1 MNKEKFINYYISL
14 LNSTVSEAIN
24 KNLVIQAEKKVLED
38 ELLELKK
45 LEDLIV
51 SMRTEHQ
58 NQINDLK
65 NQLNE
70 ARKQKEVSSIENNE
84 LKKSVQHVDTFK
96 NELSIERTKNKS
108 LIQELDEKNIE
119 IENLKKQIEK
129 LNSKNDSKS
138 IVRNSKKDKQQL
150 ISEFIFQENDES
162 LNTVKDAG
170 KF

>member
-14 LNSTVSEAIN
+14 LNSTISEAIN

-38 ELLELKK
+38 DLLELKK

-96 NELSIERTKNKS
+96 NELSIERTKNKN
-108 LIQELDEKNIE
+108 LIKELDEKSIE

>member
-1 MNKEKFINYYISL
+1 LNKEKFINYYISL
-14 LNSTVSEAIN
+14 LNSTISEAIN

-38 ELLELKK
+38 DLLELKK

-96 NELSIERTKNKS
+96 NELSIERTKNKN
-108 LIQELDEKNIE
+108 LIKELDEKSIE

>member
-1 MNKEKFINYYISL
+1 MNKEKFINYYINL

-45 LEDLIV
+45 LEDLIT
-51 SMRTEHQ
+51 SMRIEHQ

-96 NELSIERTKNKS
+96 NELSIERAKNKN
-108 LIQELDEKNIE
+108 LIKELDEKSIE
-119 IENLKKQIEK
+119 IENLKSQIEK

>member
-38 ELLELKK
+38 DLLELKK

-70 ARKQKEVSSIENNE
+70 ARRQKEVSSIENNE

-108 LIQELDEKNIE
+108 LMQELDEKNIE

-129 LNSKNDSKS
+129 LNSKNDPKF
-138 IVRNSKKDKQQL
+138 IVRNSKKDKQQIL
-150 ISEFIFQENDES
+150 SEFIFQENDES

>member
-1 MNKEKFINYYISL
+1 LNKEKFINYYISL

-38 ELLELKK
+38 DLLELKK

-70 ARKQKEVSSIENNE
+70 ARRQKEVSSIENNE

-108 LIQELDEKNIE
+108 LMQELDEKNIE

-129 LNSKNDSKS
+129 LNSKNDPKF
-138 IVRNSKKDKQQL
+138 IVRNSKKDKQQIL
-150 ISEFIFQENDES
+150 SEFIFQENDES

>member
-96 NELSIERTKNKS
+96 NELSKERTINES
-108 LIQELDEKNIE
+108 LMKELDEKSIE

>member
-24 KNLVIQAEKKVLED
+24 KNLVILAEKKVLED
-38 ELLELKK
+38 DLLELKK

-51 SMRTEHQ
+51 SIRTEHQ

-129 LNSKNDSKS
+129 LNSKNDPKF
-138 IVRNSKKDKQQL
+138 IVQNSKKDKQQIL
-150 ISEFIFQENDES
+150 SEFIFQENDES